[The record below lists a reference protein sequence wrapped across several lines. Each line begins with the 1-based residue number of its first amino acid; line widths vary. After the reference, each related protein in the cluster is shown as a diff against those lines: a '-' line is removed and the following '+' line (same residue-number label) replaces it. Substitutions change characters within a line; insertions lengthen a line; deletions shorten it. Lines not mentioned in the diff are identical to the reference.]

1 MLFIFYKKSIQ
12 GLKLY
17 LAQTNSLLILIF
29 KRFRRGIINFKINDG
44 FFFQFKTSWRG
55 IRATNLFYFTK
66 NSTYLGGVYQHK
78 TIKRIYLEFKTSK
91 W

>member
-44 FFFQFKTSWRG
+44 VFFF
-55 IRATNLFYFTK
+55 
-66 NSTYLGGVYQHK
+66 NSKRFGGVYVQQIYFILPKTQHV
-78 TIKRIYLEFKTSK
+78 LEAFINIHNKK
-91 W
+91 DLFGIQNI

>member
-29 KRFRRGIINFKINDG
+29 KRFRRGIINLKINDG
-44 FFFQFKTSWRG
+44 VFFF
-55 IRATNLFYFTK
+55 
-66 NSTYLGGVYQHK
+66 NSKRLGGVYVQQIYFILPKTQHV
-78 TIKRIYLEFKTSK
+78 LEAFINIHNKK
-91 W
+91 DLFGIQNI

>member
-44 FFFQFKTSWRG
+44 FFFF
-55 IRATNLFYFTK
+55 
-66 NSTYLGGVYQHK
+66 NSKRLGGVYVQQIYFILPKTQHV
-78 TIKRIYLEFKTSK
+78 LEAFINIHNKK
-91 W
+91 DLFGIQNI